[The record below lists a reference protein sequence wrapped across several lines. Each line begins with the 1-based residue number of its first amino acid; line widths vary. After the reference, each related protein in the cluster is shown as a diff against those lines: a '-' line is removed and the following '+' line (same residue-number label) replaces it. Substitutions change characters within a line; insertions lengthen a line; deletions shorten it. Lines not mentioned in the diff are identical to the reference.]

1 MRDYCWSAQED
12 AFKET
17 LGIWEAETPKQCD
30 KLLENI
36 QENGQ
41 DLAGALRK
49 FHEEHDIVK
58 RQKDLIRGRAGEF
71 RTMLHG
77 DFWFN
82 NMLFK

>member
-17 LGIWEAETPKQCD
+17 LGIWEAEAPKQYNN
-30 KLLENI
+30 LLENI
-36 QENGQ
+36 QEKGQ